1 MWTKWIL
8 NMILFDSILAQ
19 GEWKGNCVESLGRC
33 RPVLGGKKGGEEGCR
48 GPQGQII
55 QLHKHRSNLGRLAK
69 NQEGQ
74 TFLEACFGKKN
85 SHIEPGGDWLAGA
98 VSWLSS
104 WLSFLG

>member
-1 MWTKWIL
+1 MKRKL
-8 NMILFDSILAQ
+8 RGKF
-19 GEWKGNCVESLGRC
+19 GEVPPGLE
-33 RPVLGGKKGGEEGCR
+33 GEEGGGGGWR

-55 QLHKHRSNLGRLAK
+55 QLHKHRINLGRLAK

-104 WLSFLG
+104 